1 MLETINILKIAS
13 LVLMMIGIILF
24 IVFVVIGILK
34 KPWEYKFLLSQR
46 DKGYKKRA
54 AKEERIE
61 KTRQSARSK
70 PVAGPSSAELKKRVE
85 EIKKTIKTQKNTAKS
100 GAEETSLLN
109 SGSDETKMLETGK
122 EETTLLNI
130 EEPTGELNEET
141 TTLTATDED
150 ETGFLGTNNIA
161 DSFKTKDHEEKR
173 ETLKKTRQFIV
184 DDEELCS
191 TYKKEG

>member
-85 EIKKTIKTQKNTAKS
+85 EIKKTIKTQENTAKS

-141 TTLTATDED
+141 TTLAATDED

>member
-1 MLETINILKIAS
+1 MLETINTLKIAS
-13 LVLMMIGIILF
+13 LILMMIGIILF
-24 IVFVVIGILK
+24 IVFIAIGILK

-61 KTRQSARSK
+61 KTRQSVRNK
-70 PVAGPSSAELKKRVE
+70 PTAGPSSAELKKRVE
-85 EIKKTIKTQKNTAKS
+85 EIKKTIKTQENTAKS

-109 SGSDETKMLETGK
+109 SGSDETKLLETGK

-141 TTLTATDED
+141 TALAVEDED
-150 ETGFLGTNNIA
+150 ETGFLGTNNVA
-161 DSFKTKDHEEKR
+161 DSFKTKENEEKQ

>member
-1 MLETINILKIAS
+1 MLETINTLKITS

-24 IVFVVIGILK
+24 AIFIVIGIMK
-34 KPWEYKFLLSQR
+34 KPWEYKLLLSQR

-61 KTRQSARSK
+61 KTRQSTRSK
-70 PVAGPSSAELKKRVE
+70 PMAGPSSAELKKRVE
-85 EIKKTIKTQKNTAKS
+85 EIKKTIKTQEGSAKF

-122 EETTLLNI
+122 EETILLNA

-141 TTLTATDED
+141 TALAVEDED
-150 ETGFLGTNNIA
+150 ETGFLGTNNVA
-161 DSFKTKDHEEKR
+161 DSFKTKENEEKQ
-173 ETLKKTRQFIV
+173 ETLKKTHQFIV
-184 DDEELCS
+184 DDEEF
-191 TYKKEG
+191 YNVNQKEG

>member
-1 MLETINILKIAS
+1 MLETIKTLKITS

-24 IVFVVIGILK
+24 AVFIVIGIMK
-34 KPWEYKFLLSQR
+34 KPWEYKLLLSQR

-61 KTRQSARSK
+61 KTRQSVRNK
-70 PVAGPSSAELKKRVE
+70 PAAGPPSDELRKRVE
-85 EIKKTIKTQKNTAKS
+85 EIKKTIKTQEGSTKS

-109 SGSDETKMLETGK
+109 T
-122 EETTLLNI
+122 

-141 TTLTATDED
+141 TALTPEDED

-161 DSFKTKDHEEKR
+161 DSFKTKDHEEKQ
-173 ETLKKTRQFIV
+173 ETLKKTRQFVV
-184 DDEELCS
+184 DDEEFYN
-191 TYKKEG
+191 TNQKEG

>member
-1 MLETINILKIAS
+1 MLETINTLKIAS

-24 IVFVVIGILK
+24 AAFIVIGITK

-61 KTRQSARSK
+61 KTRQSVRNKS
-70 PVAGPSSAELKKRVE
+70 VAGPSSAELKKRVE
-85 EIKKTIKTQKNTAKS
+85 EIKKTIKTQENTVKS

-109 SGSDETKMLETGK
+109 SGADETKMLETGK
-122 EETTLLNI
+122 EETTLLNV

-141 TTLTATDED
+141 TALAATDED
-150 ETGFLGTNNIA
+150 ETGFLGTNNVA
-161 DSFKTKDHEEKR
+161 DSFKTKENGEKQ
-173 ETLKKTRQFIV
+173 ETLKKTRQFVV
-184 DDEELCS
+184 DDEEFYN
-191 TYKKEG
+191 TNQKEG

>member
-1 MLETINILKIAS
+1 MLETINTLKIAS
-13 LVLMMIGIILF
+13 LILMMIGIILF
-24 IVFVVIGILK
+24 IVFIAIGILK

-61 KTRQSARSK
+61 KTRQSVRNK
-70 PVAGPSSAELKKRVE
+70 LTAGPSSAELKKRVE
-85 EIKKTIKTQKNTAKS
+85 EIKKTIKTQENTAKS

-109 SGSDETKMLETGK
+109 SGSDETKLLETGK

-141 TTLTATDED
+141 TALAVEDED
-150 ETGFLGTNNIA
+150 ETGFLGTNNVA
-161 DSFKTKDHEEKR
+161 DSFKTKENEEKQ
-173 ETLKKTRQFIV
+173 ETLKKTRQFVV
-184 DDEELCS
+184 DDEEFYN
-191 TYKKEG
+191 TN

>member
-1 MLETINILKIAS
+1 MLETINTLKIAS
-13 LVLMMIGIILF
+13 LILMMIGIILF
-24 IVFVVIGILK
+24 IVFIVIGILK

-85 EIKKTIKTQKNTAKS
+85 EIKKTIKTQENTAKS

-109 SGSDETKMLETGK
+109 SGSDETKLLETGK

-141 TTLTATDED
+141 TALAVEDED

>member
-1 MLETINILKIAS
+1 MLETINTLKIAS
-13 LVLMMIGIILF
+13 LILMMIGIILF
-24 IVFVVIGILK
+24 IVFIAIGILK

-61 KTRQSARSK
+61 KTRQSVRNK
-70 PVAGPSSAELKKRVE
+70 PTAGPSSAELKKRVE
-85 EIKKTIKTQKNTAKS
+85 EIKKTIKTQENTAKS

-109 SGSDETKMLETGK
+109 SGSDEAKLLETGK

-141 TTLTATDED
+141 TALAVEDED
-150 ETGFLGTNNIA
+150 ETGFLGTNNVA
-161 DSFKTKDHEEKR
+161 DSFKTKENEEKQ
-173 ETLKKTRQFIV
+173 ETLKKTRQFVV
-184 DDEELCS
+184 DDEEF
-191 TYKKEG
+191 YNIN

>member
-1 MLETINILKIAS
+1 MLETINTLKIAS

-24 IVFVVIGILK
+24 AAFIVIGITK

-61 KTRQSARSK
+61 KTRQSVRNKS
-70 PVAGPSSAELKKRVE
+70 VAGPSSAELKKRVE
-85 EIKKTIKTQKNTAKS
+85 EIKKTIKTQENTVKS

-122 EETTLLNI
+122 EETTLLNV

-141 TTLTATDED
+141 TALAATDED
-150 ETGFLGTNNIA
+150 ETGFLGTNNVA
-161 DSFKTKDHEEKR
+161 DSFKTKDHEEKQ
-173 ETLKKTRQFIV
+173 ETLKKTRQFVV
-184 DDEELCS
+184 DDEEF
-191 TYKKEG
+191 YEH

>member
-1 MLETINILKIAS
+1 MLETINTLKITS

-24 IVFVVIGILK
+24 AVFIVIGIMK

-61 KTRQSARSK
+61 KTRQSARNK
-70 PVAGPSSAELKKRVE
+70 PTAGPPSAELRKRVE
-85 EIKKTIKTQKNTAKS
+85 EIKKTIKTQEGSAKS

-109 SGSDETKMLETGK
+109 NGSDETKMLETGK
-122 EETTLLNI
+122 EETTLLNA

-141 TTLTATDED
+141 TALAVEDED
-150 ETGFLGTNNIA
+150 ETGFLGTNNVA
-161 DSFKTKDHEEKR
+161 DSFKTKENGEKQ
-173 ETLKKTRQFIV
+173 ETLKKTHQFVV
-184 DDEELCS
+184 DDEEFCN
-191 TYKKEG
+191 TNQKEG

>member
-1 MLETINILKIAS
+1 MLETINTLKIAS
-13 LVLMMIGIILF
+13 LVLMMIGIVLF

-61 KTRQSARSK
+61 KTRQSTRNSTT
-70 PVAGPSSAELKKRVE
+70 AGPPSDELKKRVE
-85 EIKKTIKTQKNTAKS
+85 EIKKTIKTQENTAKS

-109 SGSDETKMLETGK
+109 SGADETKMLETGK
-122 EETTLLNI
+122 EETTLLNTD
-130 EEPTGELNEET
+130 EPTGELNEET
-141 TTLTATDED
+141 TALAVEDED
-150 ETGFLGTNNIA
+150 ETGFLGNNNVA
-161 DSFKTKDHEEKR
+161 DSFKTKENEEKQ

-184 DDEELCS
+184 DDEEFYN
-191 TYKKEG
+191 TN